1 MLEWISELQ
10 NFGDRGVASQKVME
24 GSQAPTKYS
33 KSVMIAKKAN
43 DPMVG

>member
-24 GSQAPTKYS
+24 GQSSPHEILKIS
-33 KSVMIAKKAN
+33 HDCKK
-43 DPMVG
+43 G